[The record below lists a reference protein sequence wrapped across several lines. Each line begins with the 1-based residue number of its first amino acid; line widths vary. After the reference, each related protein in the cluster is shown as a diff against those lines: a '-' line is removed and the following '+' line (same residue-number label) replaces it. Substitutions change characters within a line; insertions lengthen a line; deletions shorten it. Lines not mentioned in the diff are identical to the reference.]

1 MLMYKWFLS
10 ACMCAGCALGSL
22 GLMSHA
28 YADNCDNFDRNKA
41 WMSNMEKLNDAC
53 EKEDWHAALR
63 YSRDLEQICDQSP
76 ILNYTIA
83 QIHKKLGD
91 NEKYLFYL
99 QKSTQNTEKYSID
112 KNLLDKIWTEK
123 YIAVNPEADPAR
135 IKEREAEIARKDEE
149 VLALKEQLSS
159 VKITAV
165 EAGALQD
172 EVNDARALDDVWLW
186 TSVAVSGTGIILT
199 AVGAVMLSHAKG
211 DHASIETKDGQTYVS
226 SRYTASWGLIG
237 AGIATTLIGAAT
249 TGYFGYKYKKNHQN
263 DNVNELSFQISPT
276 YSSLTL
282 TF

>member
-1 MLMYKWFLS
+1 MLINKLFMN

-41 WMSNMEKLNDAC
+41 WMSNMEKLNDVC

-123 YIAVNPEADPAR
+123 YIAANPEADPAR
-135 IKEREAEIARKDEE
+135 IKEREAEIASKDEE
-149 VLALKEQLSS
+149 IEVLKGQLKSVQLIGGETS
-159 VKITAV
+159 
-165 EAGALQD
+165 ALQD
-172 EVNDARALDDVWLW
+172 QVNSARAADDAWLW
-186 TSVAVSGTGIILT
+186 TSVAVSGTGIVLT
-199 AVGAVMLSHAKG
+199 AVGGVLVA
-211 DHASIETKDGQTYVS
+211 QNRS
-226 SRYTASWGLIG
+226 SAIRADNGELKVKSAYTTAWGLVG
-237 AGIATTLIGAAT
+237 AGIGVTVLGSVLC
-249 TGYFGYKYKKNHQN
+249 GYFGYKYHINHKN
-263 DNVNELSFQISPT
+263 DNVNALSLKFSPT
-276 YSSLTL
+276 YSSLSVS
-282 TF
+282 F